1 MTACIRTVTSFHSS
15 SQTKLMKL
23 FSKKPARSL
32 RKAERSVGRRRM
44 RFESLE
50 NRRVL
55 AANFVTIDIVGDA
68 IEMTGDANANHVEI
82 FQDSRS
88 SSSPSE
94 SFTVRATPGSETIFV
109 DEDGDVI
116 GDTFTS
122 PINIEIHNITINF
135 AQGGAD
141 SVSFVGLDESDS
153 NMSMI
158 DGALS
163 VSTNGGAMVSLENV
177 KLERLLVSHRDTD
190 DMGTTMLTNVTVG
203 SADFASQG
211 LRTFYSTHIE
221 SGGGGS
227 MITITDS
234 NLMGGLSISNDGLV
248 DFADP
253 ANPVH
258 AANPAGA
265 ADMIKITNTDI
276 GELLVMNPRNVLEIH
291 NGDGE
296 SRTTLERDN
305 ETDMSRIRGNVV
317 IQNGLGFDEVD
328 FSAINIWGSSDI
340 RNGDGNVLHGSS
352 IMIHNGSVVGQ
363 DLLAGGRLNVVN
375 GVGDDR
381 LTIEESSL
389 PSGIIVNNGNDHDT
403 NTIIIGKAGDVALP
417 AERTIIGGNTL
428 APSVIQFANGDGNE
442 RISFINTELRGL
454 VDIGLSGGD
463 DTVNMMDVLVS
474 GALNIGNTGAI
485 RPDFVDDLFTALGI
499 NGADDGDSGEGDDR
513 VTLQDVTVTAG
524 TFIDLGDDEDRL
536 DLIDNIDFGV
546 RAIIQGGG
554 DSGDTLDRSNLSSVM
569 RNVKLDGFTDH
580 IN

>member
-1 MTACIRTVTSFHSS
+1 
-15 SQTKLMKL
+15 MKL

-163 VSTNGGAMVSLENV
+163 VSTNGGAVVSLENL